1 MNLIQK
7 QLIKDYKK
15 VIKYFNDKVTLYIY
29 QVYLMI
35 LIAIV
40 SSILITFIKVHPVK
54 YYVITEDD
62 KRVEA
67 YNCYQ
72 TSDELRCLIDT
83 KVKQYGRVK

>member
-1 MNLIQK
+1 
-7 QLIKDYKK
+7 
-15 VIKYFNDKVTLYIY
+15 
-29 QVYLMI
+29 MI
-35 LIAIV
+35 LIAVV
-40 SSILITFIKVHPVK
+40 SSILITFIKVHPVN

-72 TSDELRCLIDT
+72 TSDALRCLIDT